1 MNSEISRRGFLA
13 LGGAAFVR
21 ASRENGDEVAPWW
34 ADCPTSP
41 GYRRLAQ
48 ATTAEG
54 IVLSV
59 SDAGTM
65 CSLSFIDDDFP
76 VSTPISLPPALARRE
91 LQVVGTARYETS
103 LLDAGARPSLVV
115 MFQESAH
122 VVVYA
127 DESKCGGVVVVA
139 VETPVSGS
147 STNTP
152 SQPRGPR
159 LSA

>member
-1 MNSEISRRGFLA
+1 MTSSSAKLA
-13 LGGAAFVR
+13 A
-21 ASRENGDEVAPWW
+21 
-34 ADCPTSP
+34 
-41 GYRRLAQ
+41 YRTA
-48 ATTAEG
+48 AEG
-54 IVLSV
+54 IVVSV
-59 SDAGTM
+59 SEAGT

-76 VSTPISLPPALARRE
+76 FSTPISLPPAPTHRE
-91 LQVVGTARYETS
+91 IQVVGTARYETS

-115 MFQESAH
+115 MFQKSAH
-122 VVVYA
+122 VVVCA
-127 DESKCGGVVVVA
+127 DESKCGGLVVVA